1 MLDPLRLYAKQE
13 HVAPGAARTV
23 ELIAEWARPDEGALL
38 LDAAAAKGEAA
49 CTLAGR
55 FACRVLALE
64 TYDPFVHYAAAKAWH
79 WNLRDLVTVAR
90 GHGSRLPLPDA
101 ACDVAYCLG
110 GPSVPQFEECLAE
123 MARAVKPGGYLFLS
137 NATRRVRPGGAPA
150 PDEEPPEGEG
160 PRLSA
165 SEHVILM
172 ADHRLAVLDVMIHA
186 RDAWEERWRPM
197 LQVAEAAKL
206 DQPADPDFAFEV
218 ETVVEAERRA
228 VETHLDYVTF
238 WARRPQR

>member
-1 MLDPLRLYAKQE
+1 MLEPLRLYARQE

-23 ELIAEWARPDEGALL
+23 ELIADWARLDEGALVIDL
-38 LDAAAAKGEAA
+38 ATAKGEAA

-64 TYDPFVHYAAAKAWH
+64 TYDPFVNYAAAKAWH
-79 WNLRDLVTVAR
+79 WNLRDLVTVVR

-101 ACDVAYCLG
+101 SCDVAFCLG
-110 GPSVPQFEECLAE
+110 APSVPALENCLAE
-123 MARAVKPGGYLFLS
+123 MARVLRPGGCLFLS
-137 NATRRVRPGGAPA
+137 NATRRVRRGGAVPPDDDA
-150 PDEEPPEGEG
+150 PEAAG

-165 SEHVILM
+165 SEHVTLM
-172 ADHRLAVLDVMIHA
+172 ADHRLAVLEVLFHR

-197 LQVAEAAKL
+197 LQVAEEAKL

-218 ETVVEAERRA
+218 ETMVEAERRA
-228 VETHLDYVTF
+228 ADGYLDYVTF
-238 WARRPQR
+238 WARRPER